1 MHDFQKG
8 MSDVHVAMHAR
19 VWGSGG
25 RLPCL
30 NFCFV
35 VVVVVIV
42 FFFGKIDILGLDL
55 LAVDIFRST
64 QQEQVRVA

>member
-25 RLPCL
+25 ILPCL

-42 FFFGKIDILGLDL
+42 FFLGKLTFWDLTSWQLTFLDQL
-55 LAVDIFRST
+55 NKSRL
-64 QQEQVRVA
+64 E

>member
-1 MHDFQKG
+1 MY
-8 MSDVHVAMHAR
+8 AR
-19 VWGSGG
+19 VWESGG
-25 RLPCL
+25 MLSCL

-35 VVVVVIV
+35 VVVFVVVV
-42 FFFGKIDILGLDL
+42 FFWKIEILGLDL